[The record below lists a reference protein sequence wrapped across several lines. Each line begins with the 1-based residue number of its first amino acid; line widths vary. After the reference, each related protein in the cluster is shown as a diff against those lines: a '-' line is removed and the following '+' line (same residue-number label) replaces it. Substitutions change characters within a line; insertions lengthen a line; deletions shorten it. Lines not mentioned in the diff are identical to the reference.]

1 MILKLALYTCKH
13 FQRGH
18 STASMAGRI
27 SGDTNASLLVLNHI
41 SSKSDR
47 SDNEGNSNHLRL
59 ISDAKKSSKGKSDV
73 LVAYDF
79 MEILVPRMGFGTR
92 SNEQSPQKLDS
103 DENNTSDLGDGKTIA
118 TTRTVKEWF
127 DTNKD

>member
-1 MILKLALYTCKH
+1 
-13 FQRGH
+13 
-18 STASMAGRI
+18 MAGRI

>member
-1 MILKLALYTCKH
+1 
-13 FQRGH
+13 
-18 STASMAGRI
+18 
-27 SGDTNASLLVLNHI
+27 
-41 SSKSDR
+41 
-47 SDNEGNSNHLRL
+47 
-59 ISDAKKSSKGKSDV
+59 
-73 LVAYDF
+73 
-79 MEILVPRMGFGTR
+79 MGFGTR